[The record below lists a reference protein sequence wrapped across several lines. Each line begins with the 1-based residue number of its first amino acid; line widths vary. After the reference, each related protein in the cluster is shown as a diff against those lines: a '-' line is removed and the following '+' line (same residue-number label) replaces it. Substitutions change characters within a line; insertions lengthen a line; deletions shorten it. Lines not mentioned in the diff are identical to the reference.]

1 MPKRRHRSKPEQSQ
15 EELVAEQRRRCR
27 GPEWWDRYTEEEL
40 RVMHERGRQLREG
53 GYRSMT
59 WNDLLGER

>member
-40 RVMHERGRQLREG
+40 RIMHERGRQLREG

>member
-27 GPEWWDRYTEEEL
+27 GPEWWDRYSREEL
-40 RVMHERGRQLREG
+40 EHMQRRGQMLREKG
-53 GYRSMT
+53 AAFIDWS
-59 WNDLLGER
+59 DLTGER